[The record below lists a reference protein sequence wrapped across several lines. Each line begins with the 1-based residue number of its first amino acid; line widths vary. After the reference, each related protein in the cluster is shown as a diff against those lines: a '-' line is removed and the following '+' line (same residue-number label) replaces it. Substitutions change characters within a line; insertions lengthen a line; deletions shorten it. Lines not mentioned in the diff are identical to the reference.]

1 MISGNLIVLT
11 GPSGVGKGT
20 LVRALLSRHPKLYL
34 SISATTRSPRSGEI
48 DGKDY
53 YFIGKVEFENMIQ
66 QNQLLEWA
74 KYADNYYGT
83 PRIDVQERISKGFI
97 VLLEIEVAGAEAIK
111 KTFANALRVFILP
124 PSLAELESRLRGRAT
139 DSEQAIT
146 KRLELAKE
154 ELAVSQRF
162 DKVII
167 NNNLE
172 TTLKQLELIIFSA

>member
-1 MISGNLIVLT
+1 MISGKLVVLT

-20 LVRALLSRHPKLYL
+20 LVRALLSRHSKLYL
-34 SISATTRSPRSGEI
+34 SISATTRSPRSSEI

-53 YFIGKVEFENMIQ
+53 YFIGKTEFENMIQ

-74 KYADNYYGT
+74 QYADNYYGT
-83 PRIDVQERISKGFI
+83 PRIDVQEKINKGFI
-97 VLLEIEVAGAEAIK
+97 VLLEVEVAGAEAIK
-111 KTFANALRVFILP
+111 KTFTNALRIFISP

-146 KRLELAKE
+146 KRLKLAKE

-162 DKVII
+162 DKTII